1 MNKILWFYNRL
12 RAMSFNEVIFRIK
25 KYKNIK
31 FYDRISK
38 KKLNID
44 EVFEGKINI
53 PRVFENLDNMFLQI
67 ENINLHDNLYLK
79 IFNNEIEICEE
90 IDWHKGMIKYWDKDV
105 FSKSMDFKNRDDIG
119 DVRYSWEINRHLF
132 FPYLALLYKKN
143 EESKYLILIEKLFEN
158 WKNENRYLNGINWNS
173 AMEISIR
180 AYNWLITVFILKDI
194 RKARDLCE
202 SLLKGIVVSNKYVV
216 RNFSLFSSANNHLI
230 LEAAISSLIG
240 VAFKDAFNEEW
251 FSEGYKILNDE
262 ISIQF
267 HKDGINKEQA
277 LHYQAFVTD
286 IMLQYNSVMKRIG
299 KKTIHDDLIKKSIEF
314 IGNIKA
320 NNLNVDFGDSDDA
333 KILLFKNNGYNYYNY
348 LLSFGSAYYDE
359 KFIDNITWYD
369 EILLFTKRRFII
381 KSHNYK
387 NTNIYNEGGYA
398 VINSQKASLIF
409 DFGELGFGNLAAHGH
424 ADALMFLYSY
434 KDKNFFVDSG
444 TYIYNI
450 ESEKRNFYRSTR
462 AHNTLI
468 YNDKNQSTI
477 LGPFLWGKKA
487 KTKLLNKKISKDKVI
502 LEAEHYGYSP
512 NIHKRR
518 IEYILEKDL
527 LLIRDNFSQEAKL
540 NFILDNLVL
549 VEKVEKNILKLTNE
563 YEKIYIYCDGNLSVE
578 KTTISKI
585 FTEEV
590 ETNKII
596 VSYDFKSPHRTIISY
611 NLQYIKELLKGEE
624 QR

>member
-1 MNKILWFYNRL
+1 MNKIAWFYNRL

-31 FYDRISK
+31 SYNRISK
-38 KKLNID
+38 NKLNID

-53 PRVFENLDNMFLQI
+53 DKVFENLDNMFFQI
-67 ENINLHDNLYLK
+67 ENINLDDNLYLK
-79 IFNNEIEICEE
+79 IFNNEIEICEK
-90 IDWHKGMIKYWDKDV
+90 IDWHKGMIKSWDKEV
-105 FSKSMDFKNRDDIG
+105 FSKSIDFKNRDDIG

-143 EESKYLILIEKLFEN
+143 EESKYLHLIEELFKD
-158 WKNENRYLNGINWNS
+158 WKNENKYLNGINWNS
-173 AMEISIR
+173 AMEISMR
-180 AYNWLITVFILKDI
+180 AYSWLITVFILKDI
-194 RKARDLCE
+194 KKSRNLCE

-251 FSEGYKILNDE
+251 FSEGYKILNDQ
-262 ISIQF
+262 IYIQF

-286 IMLQYNSVMKRIG
+286 IMLQYNSIMKRIG
-299 KKTIHDDLIKKSIEF
+299 KKTIHDELIKKSIEF

-320 NNLNVDFGDSDDA
+320 SNLNVDFGDSDDA
-333 KILLFKNNGYNYYNY
+333 KILLFSNNKYNYYDY

-359 KFIDNITWYD
+359 KFIDNITWYN
-369 EILLFTKRRFII
+369 EILLFTKRKFISKI
-381 KSHNYK
+381 HNYE
-387 NTNIYNEGGYA
+387 NTSIYKYGGYA

-409 DFGELGFGNLAAHGH
+409 DFGELGFGSLAAHGH

-434 KDKNFFVDSG
+434 KNKNFFVDSG

-450 ESEKRNFYRSTR
+450 ESEKRNFYRSTE

-468 YNDKNQSTI
+468 YNNKDQSTI

-487 KTKLLNKKISKDKVI
+487 ETKLLNKKISKEKVI

-512 NIHKRR
+512 NIHKRN
-518 IEYILEKDL
+518 IEYIFEKDL
-527 LLIRDNFSQEAKL
+527 LFINDSFNEEAKL
-540 NFILDNLVL
+540 NFILYDLVS
-549 VEKVEKNILKLTNE
+549 VEKIEEHVLKLTNKD
-563 YEKIYIYCDGNLSVE
+563 EKIYIYCDGNLNLE
-578 KTTISKI
+578 KTTISKC
-585 FTEEV
+585 FTEEI
-590 ETNKII
+590 ETNKIT
-596 VSYDFKSPHRTIISY
+596 VSYDFKSPHRTIISW
-611 NLQYIKELLKGEE
+611 NLEYIEDFLKGES
-624 QR
+624 